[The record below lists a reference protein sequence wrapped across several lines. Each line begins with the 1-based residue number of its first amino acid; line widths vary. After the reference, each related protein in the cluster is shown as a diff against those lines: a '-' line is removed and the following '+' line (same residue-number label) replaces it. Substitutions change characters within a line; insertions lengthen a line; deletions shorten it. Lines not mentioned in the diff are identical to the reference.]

1 MFGSQNGSAIT
12 RLGFIVQDTECQ
24 QRIIDKYNL
33 EIERLRLLSLV
44 EEDTSSGAIIGVIIS
59 ACILVAVVAAASVY
73 VYLKRKKNR
82 KVSKIQVLEHV
93 KEAQPNPERTSAN
106 IDTEDVGE
114 IHVVQDTKR
123 PLGADEKDNEAL

>member
-1 MFGSQNGSAIT
+1 M
-12 RLGFIVQDTECQ
+12 
-24 QRIIDKYNL
+24 
-33 EIERLRLLSLV
+33 SLV